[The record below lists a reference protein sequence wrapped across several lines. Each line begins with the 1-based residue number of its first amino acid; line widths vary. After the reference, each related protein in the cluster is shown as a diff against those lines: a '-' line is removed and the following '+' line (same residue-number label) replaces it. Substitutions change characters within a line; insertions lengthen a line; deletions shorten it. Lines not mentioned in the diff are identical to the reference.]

1 MKNRLLIFLLLITF
15 FLSSCSRKQSFPYV
29 KKTQLMMGTF
39 VTISVY
45 DQDKTQKT
53 IAGAVDRAFRR
64 IHALENET
72 SYFIPDNAIWKLN
85 RFSGKR
91 PVAADLNLIRLFR
104 EAEKISDW
112 TAGGF
117 DVTVGP
123 LRRLWNFDSTRTTLP
138 DSEAVARL
146 VPLVDYRD
154 IEMTGHSLFLKKPGM
169 QVDLG
174 GIAKGFAVDEAMK
187 VLKSF
192 RVTDAMVDAGGD
204 FSATAS
210 SLTAGKRKVWIR
222 HPRKPNA
229 FFGWFPMDSGC
240 VATSGDYEQFFI
252 INGVRYH
259 HILDPKTGWPA
270 RKCVSVTI
278 VAPTAMKADALAT
291 GVFVLG
297 PEAGMKVIEAHPGIE
312 GVILF
317 RKNAHEL
324 GYRISSGLQKKLT
337 IVDTSID

>member
-1 MKNRLLIFLLLITF
+1 MKNKPLIFLLIIVI
-15 FLSSCSRKQSFPYV
+15 FLPSCSRKQSSPYF

-45 DQDKTQKT
+45 DQNKPEKT
-53 IAGAVDRAFRR
+53 IAAAVDSAFRR
-64 IHALENET
+64 IHALEDET
-72 SYFIPDNAIWKLN
+72 SYFIPDNIIWKLN
-85 RFSGKR
+85 HFSGKKSIK
-91 PVAADLNLIRLFR
+91 ADSNLVQLFR
-104 EAEKISDW
+104 EAEKISRW

-138 DSEAVARL
+138 DSGAVARL
-146 VPLVDYRD
+146 LPLVNYRD
-154 IEMTGHSLFLKKPGM
+154 IKITAHSLFLKKPGM

-187 VLKSF
+187 VLRSF
-192 RVTDAMVDAGGD
+192 HVTDAMVNAGGD
-204 FSATAS
+204 FSAIAS
-210 SLTAGKRKVWIR
+210 PLTTGKRKVWIR
-222 HPRKPNA
+222 HPRNSND

-252 INGVRYH
+252 INGIRYH

-278 VAPTAMKADALAT
+278 MAPTTMEADALAT
-291 GVFVLG
+291 GVFVMG
-297 PEAGMKVIEAHPGIE
+297 PEAGMKMIEAHPGIE

-317 RKNAHEL
+317 QKNAYEL
-324 GYRISSGLQKKLT
+324 GYLVSSGLQKKLT
-337 IVDTSID
+337 IVDTSIK

>member
-1 MKNRLLIFLLLITF
+1 
-15 FLSSCSRKQSFPYV
+15 
-29 KKTQLMMGTF
+29 MMGTF

-45 DQDKTQKT
+45 DQDKAKKT
-53 IAGAVDRAFRR
+53 ITGAVDRAFHR
-64 IHALENET
+64 IHALEGET
-72 SYFIPDNAIWKLN
+72 SYFIPDNPIWKLN
-85 RFSGKR
+85 HFSRKQS
-91 PVAADLNLIRLFR
+91 VASDSNLVHLFR

-146 VPLVDYRD
+146 VPLVNYRD
-154 IEMTGHSLFLKKPGM
+154 IEITDHSLFLKKPGM

-192 RVTDAMVDAGGD
+192 HITDAMVNAGGD
-204 FSATAS
+204 FSAIAS

-222 HPRKPNA
+222 HPRKSNA

-240 VATSGDYEQFFI
+240 VATSGDYQQFFI

-278 VAPTAMKADALAT
+278 VAPTTMEADALAT
-291 GVFVLG
+291 GIFVLG
-297 PEAGMKVIEAHPGIE
+297 PEAGIKVIEAHPGVE

-317 RKNAHEL
+317 RKNAQEL

-337 IVDTSID
+337 IVDTSIK